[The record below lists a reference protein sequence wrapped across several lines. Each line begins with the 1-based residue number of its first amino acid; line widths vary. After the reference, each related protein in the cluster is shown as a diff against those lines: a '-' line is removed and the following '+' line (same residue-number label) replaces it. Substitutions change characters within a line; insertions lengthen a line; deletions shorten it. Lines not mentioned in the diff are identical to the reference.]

1 MIKLIVD
8 TSVWIDF
15 FKDHLSSSLRSYFL
29 SSLDNQLLVITDIV
43 EHEILM
49 GALTKRQY
57 QELKELLSPL
67 EKLRISNE
75 ELPQFTQFAWDLYRK
90 RLKGSYTDLTIAYLS
105 QAYHFPILSFDRYFY
120 RLAEQGMIKVITS

>member
-15 FKDHLSSSLRSYFL
+15 FKGHLSSSLHSYFL
-29 SSLDNQLLVITDIV
+29 SSLDNQLVVITDII

-49 GALTKRQY
+49 GALGKKQY
-57 QELKELLSPL
+57 QELKDLLSPL
-67 EKLRISNE
+67 EKLRISDK
-75 ELPQFTQFAWDLYRK
+75 ELSQFTQFAWDLCHK

-105 QAYHFPILSFDRYFY
+105 QVYHFPVLSFDHYFH
-120 RLAEQGMIKVITS
+120 RLAQKNIIKIVQ